1 MLTQL
6 QLENHWEYRKHFE
19 MSKCIS
25 QYILICF
32 NILSSNFPSLP
43 TLVPLVPIS
52 PLCRSDGPHSSPIRT
67 HGQVSCRRSW
77 QRRCNSSLGCHI
89 SSAKKRPGRSP
100 PQKKSYIIYIYIY
113 ILIISYLYIY
123 IYITVWMYVYYI
135 ILNYLML
142 YYIMFYD
149 MMWYYILLY

>member
-67 HGQVSCRRSW
+67 HGQISCRRSW

-100 PQKKSYIIYIYIY
+100 PQKRAILYIYILNHIIFIYIYIY
-113 ILIISYLYIY
+113 YSMNVCILYNIKLSYVI
-123 IYITVWMYVYYI
+123 
-135 ILNYLML
+135 L
-142 YYIMFYD
+142 YYV
-149 MMWYYILLY
+149 L